1 MNLSILG
8 KQMGHGACERR
19 EFIGLEMQGDR
30 AVTEMK
36 FAAGTHVEGGAT
48 FALF

>member
-1 MNLSILG
+1 LG
-8 KQMGHGACERR
+8 EQVGYGACKGR

-36 FAAGTHVEGGAT
+36 FAAGAHVEGGAT